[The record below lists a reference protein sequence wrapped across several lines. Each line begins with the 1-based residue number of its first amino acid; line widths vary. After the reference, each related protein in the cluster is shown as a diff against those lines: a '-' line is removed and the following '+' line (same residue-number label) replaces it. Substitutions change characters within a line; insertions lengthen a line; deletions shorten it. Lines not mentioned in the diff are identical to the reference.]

1 MATDANFT
9 HKELCLLMSAICEN
23 EFGIVVERSIA
34 DVRKKVDLF
43 KNDKVIHIEKIS
55 NKQGKTRV
63 SAFRT
68 SYCDDNNMVGKAYTI
83 TL

>member
-9 HKELCLLMSAICEN
+9 HKELCLLMSTICEK
-23 EFGIVVERSIA
+23 EFGIIVDKSIA

-43 KNDKVIHIEKIS
+43 KNDNTIHIEKVS

-68 SYCDDNNMVGKAYTI
+68 TYCDDLGMVGKAYTI